1 MMRYSKC
8 LFWTNL
14 SKKRRG
20 WMWRAEMM
28 LMTGP
33 GEMFYLDREE
43 GVRKDQERKTDSYII
58 TSGNETES
66 KKGGEGYFVNI
77 T

>member
-1 MMRYSKC
+1 
-8 LFWTNL
+8 
-14 SKKRRG
+14 
-20 WMWRAEMM
+20 M

-43 GVRKDQERKTDSYII
+43 GVRKGQERKTDSYVS
-58 TSGNETES
+58 TSGNATE
-66 KKGGEGYFVNI
+66 KKGEDYFVNI

>member
-1 MMRYSKC
+1 
-8 LFWTNL
+8 
-14 SKKRRG
+14 
-20 WMWRAEMM
+20 MWRAEMM

-66 KKGGEGYFVNI
+66 KKGGKA
-77 T
+77 TL